1 MLIRYAVGEMQPL
14 FFGYSEFVFLCF
26 SNLVAHKFKIE
37 DKNSHTWYIFKFKW
51 DFTRNSIHANVKKMI
66 GHIFFSN
73 FKIMAKG
80 ETVFQKKFF
89 ISYIQVLIFV
99 IIPLLLTQKLT
110 QKFAILH
117 TIVLVFKCK
126 NLSSN
131 LETSWNISLISG
143 GVYPAGIYL
152 FKVDNRNTR
161 TRCEICSKLTI

>member
-117 TIVLVFKCK
+117 TIVLVFKSRIYP
-126 NLSSN
+126 LTRRP
-131 LETSWNISLISG
+131 LEILVWYLV
-143 GVYPAGIYL
+143 VYTQPA
-152 FKVDNRNTR
+152 FT
-161 TRCEICSKLTI
+161 CSKLTIETLEQGVKYVQS